1 MYNVK
6 SDIGL
11 TYPSTA
17 ISQGNNN
24 SKKLKLKN
32 KKNIE
37 LLNIIYSPE
46 RVTLDRG
53 TEENDD

>member
-1 MYNVK
+1 MNNVK

-17 ISQGNNN
+17 MSQGNNN
-24 SKKLKLKN
+24 NKKLKLKN

-46 RVTLDRG
+46 IVA
-53 TEENDD
+53 